1 MKAHD
6 GMYID
11 GEWRPAAGT
20 DTIEVVNPADEQV
33 IGHVPAGHRRG
44 RGRRRTGRARRP
56 ARPGPPPRPPSAPRG
71 SPRCATSS
79 SARKDEIA
87 ETVTA
92 ELGSP
97 LKFSQAVHVGAPI
110 AVAGSYAELAAS
122 YAFEEKVGNSTVLL
136 EPVGVVGAIT
146 PWNYP
151 LHQIVAKVAP
161 ALAAGCT
168 VVLKPAEDTPLVAQ
182 LFAEAVH
189 EAGLPAGVFNLVTG
203 LGPVAGQALAEHE
216 GVDLVSFTGSTAVGR
231 QIGATAG
238 AAVKRVALEL
248 GGKSA
253 NVILP
258 SADLAKAVNVGVA
271 NVMSNSG
278 QTCSAWTRMLVHGT
292 AVRRGR
298 RAGRRRP
305 PRSTASASGPSST
318 PSSGSGCAVTSR
330 RASRRGRGWSR
341 AAPKPRANRAT
352 SSARPSSPT
361 STPDMTIAQE
371 EIFGPVLSILR
382 YEDEE
387 DALRIANGTVYGL
400 AGAVW
405 AGDDDG
411 GRRLRPPPRH
421 RAGRHQRRTLQPPC
435 PLRRLQAVGG
445 RPRAGRARPGRV
457 PPDQVPAVLV
467 QEGCTTWLV
476 RRTRFAPP
484 SCPPSALRWRSPRS
498 SCRSPGPGRSGSGS
512 PPPASATP
520 TCPCPTAPCGCRSP
534 PSSATRARAPSSP
547 SDKGSRTSRP
557 GTGWS
562 STGRPPAAVATPAR
576 SARSG
581 CAPTR
586 SRARARC
593 TRGAPPTAPSSTPG

>member
-11 GEWRPAAGT
+11 GEWRPAAGA
-20 DTIEVVNPADEQV
+20 DAIAVVNPADEQV
-33 IGHVPAGHRRG
+33 IGHVPAGTAEDVDAAVRA
-44 RGRRRTGRARRP
+44 ARRAFP
-56 ARPGPPPRPPSAPRG
+56 AWAATPPAERAARI
-71 SPRCATSS
+71 ATLRDVLV
-79 SARKDEIA
+79 ARKDEIA

-97 LKFSQAVHVGAPI
+97 LKFSQAVHVGMPI

-122 YAFEEKVGNSTVLL
+122 YAFEEKVGNSTVYL

-168 VVLKPAEDTPLVAQ
+168 VVLKPAEDTPLTAQ

-203 LGPVAGQALAEHE
+203 LGPVAGQALAAHDD
-216 GVDLVSFTGSTAVGR
+216 VDLVSFTGSTAVGR

-258 SADLAKAVNVGVA
+258 SADLARAVNVGVA

-278 QTCSAWTRMLVHGT
+278 QTCSAWTRMLVHRSQYDE
-292 AVRRGR
+292 AVALATEAAAKYGERIGPVVSAKQQQRVRGYIEKGIAEGAR
-298 RAGRRRP
+298 LVAG
-305 PRSTASASGPSST
+305 GPE
-318 PSSGSGCAVTSR
+318 VTR
-330 RASRRGRGWSR
+330 EQGYFV
-341 AAPKPRANRAT
+341 
-352 SSARPSSPT
+352 SPT
-361 STPDMTIAQE
+361 VLADVTPEMTVAQE

-405 AGDDDG
+405 AGEEGEAVAFARRLDTGQVDING
-411 GRRLRPPPRH
+411 GRFN
-421 RAGRHQRRTLQPPC
+421 
-435 PLRRLQAVGG
+435 
-445 RPRAGRARPGRV
+445 PRAPFGGYKQSGVGRE
-457 PPDQVPAVLV
+457 L
-467 QEGCTTWLV
+467 
-476 RRTRFAPP
+476 
-484 SCPPSALRWRSPRS
+484 
-498 SCRSPGPGRSGSGS
+498 GSHGLAEYLQTKS
-512 PPPASATP
+512 LQF
-520 TCPCPTAPCGCRSP
+520 
-534 PSSATRARAPSSP
+534 
-547 SDKGSRTSRP
+547 
-557 GTGWS
+557 
-562 STGRPPAAVATPAR
+562 
-576 SARSG
+576 
-581 CAPTR
+581 
-586 SRARARC
+586 
-593 TRGAPPTAPSSTPG
+593 